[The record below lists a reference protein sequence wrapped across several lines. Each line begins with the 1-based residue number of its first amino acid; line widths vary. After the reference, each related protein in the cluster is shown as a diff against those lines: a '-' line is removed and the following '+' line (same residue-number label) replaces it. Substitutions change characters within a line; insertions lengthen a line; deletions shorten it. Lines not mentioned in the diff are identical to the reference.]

1 MLTLMASKSKA
12 SIPDLHMTV
21 SDGMTISLEDPKACE
36 VCHKVYSRCVASV
49 LLGSLPPDAA
59 ALKNIDTCKTIEL
72 EVYQGLHVRK
82 TENEE
87 SLDYAKVWC
96 TTRPLTYT
104 AGRHTSIEELSTR
117 S

>member
-1 MLTLMASKSKA
+1 MSDWQYIKRYMLRYIFLIGAILVLTLMASKSKA

-72 EVYQGLHVRK
+72 K
-82 TENEE
+82 CTK
-87 SLDYAKVWC
+87 DYTCAN
-96 TTRPLTYT
+96 R
-104 AGRHTSIEELSTR
+104 E
-117 S
+117 